1 MLKAVTSIIT
11 IILLSLSVTGCL
23 GGYQASWKQQ
33 GVSAH
38 DTDSGISECKYQATL
53 HGIAANQQ
61 QELIT
66 NCMQSKGF
74 RYQ

>member
-1 MLKAVTSIIT
+1 MVKTVISIAT
-11 IILLSLSVTGCL
+11 IISLSLSVTGCL
-23 GGYQASWKQQ
+23 GGYQASWQQQ
-33 GVSAH
+33 GVSHH
-38 DTDSGISECKYQATL
+38 DTNSNISECKYQAAL
-53 HGIAANQQ
+53 HGIPANQQ